1 MENIEYDMNNLSDI
15 EINELNN
22 LPRFQKLDFLCR
34 DFRNKLQSVQ
44 NLSEF
49 DETMANINR
58 YNLYLQRIISN
69 YEFKTSVLYP
79 DEQYISKLKKLKDL
93 SIEMWE
99 NSKSERVVW
108 ERKEKEKKTCN
119 ENKPSKKPLL
129 FAELFKPEFRSK
141 LNVLFERLRL
151 NGYTDENNN
160 WIIKNGTNE
169 PAKLFHYLKD
179 RAVIITPKFKPAI
192 ECFYNEFGCE
202 VVEKDNGNPRA
213 TTRKNADEAKNSVS
227 EKEFNNFLLLWIDKK

>member
-79 DEQYISKLKKLKDL
+79 DEQYISKLKKLKD
-93 SIEMWE
+93 
-99 NSKSERVVW
+99 
-108 ERKEKEKKTCN
+108 
-119 ENKPSKKPLL
+119 
-129 FAELFKPEFRSK
+129 
-141 LNVLFERLRL
+141 
-151 NGYTDENNN
+151 
-160 WIIKNGTNE
+160 
-169 PAKLFHYLKD
+169 
-179 RAVIITPKFKPAI
+179 
-192 ECFYNEFGCE
+192 
-202 VVEKDNGNPRA
+202 
-213 TTRKNADEAKNSVS
+213 
-227 EKEFNNFLLLWIDKK
+227 